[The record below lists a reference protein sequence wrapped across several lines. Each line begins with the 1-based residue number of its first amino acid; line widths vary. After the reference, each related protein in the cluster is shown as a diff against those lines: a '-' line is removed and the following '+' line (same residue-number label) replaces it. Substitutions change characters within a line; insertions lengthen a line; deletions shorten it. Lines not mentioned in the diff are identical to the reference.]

1 MSDEGNSDEGKTD
14 VAERIIIDTL
24 IELTDELINGLEQ
37 RTFMTE
43 QELSLLN
50 EKSHG
55 EKSKHLIQLPLDE
68 MLEVSHTKC
77 VGVVGQHPKIL
88 WLQLVNYL
96 FDIIANHH

>member
-1 MSDEGNSDEGKTD
+1 MNVGKDAPFVHHYTDWNDGYCSESWLKTMSDEGNSDEGKTD

-68 MLEVSHTKC
+68 MFES
-77 VGVVGQHPKIL
+77 
-88 WLQLVNYL
+88 
-96 FDIIANHH
+96 